1 MSNSSTNDT
10 RELGVSIVN
19 FVEYLGVFV
28 LKCHLHDVYTAK
40 SVLTRR
46 HKVTTKVTTR

>member
-1 MSNSSTNDT
+1 MSNSNTNDT

-19 FVEYLGVFV
+19 FVEYLGAFV
-28 LKCHLHDVYTAK
+28 LKSHLHVVYTAK